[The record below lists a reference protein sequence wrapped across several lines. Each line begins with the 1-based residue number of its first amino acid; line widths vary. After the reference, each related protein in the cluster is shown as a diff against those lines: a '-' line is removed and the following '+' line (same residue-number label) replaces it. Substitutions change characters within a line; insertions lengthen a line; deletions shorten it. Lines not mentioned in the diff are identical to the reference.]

1 MYACF
6 ISQIVVSG
14 DCLIVEKKYTRKRLP
29 FLTRSNKNSVL
40 INIFARWRHGIKIW
54 NNILLCI
61 IYNKE
66 WAVCTYPRT
75 LPTCIC
81 SDTRSLRWVCQI
93 LRDGAIKKKSGV
105 RQIINLKINFKNHL
119 VSIYTKKIT
128 QNLRNPSDRISQK
141 MWNNVKIWLSPIGSN
156 S

>member
-1 MYACF
+1 MPNIEGRCY
-6 ISQIVVSG
+6 
-14 DCLIVEKKYTRKRLP
+14 KK
-29 FLTRSNKNSVL
+29 N
-40 INIFARWRHGIKIW
+40 
-54 NNILLCI
+54 
-61 IYNKE
+61 
-66 WAVCTYPRT
+66 
-75 LPTCIC
+75 
-81 SDTRSLRWVCQI
+81 
-93 LRDGAIKKKSGV
+93 SGV

>member
-1 MYACF
+1 MPNIEGWCY
-6 ISQIVVSG
+6 
-14 DCLIVEKKYTRKRLP
+14 K
-29 FLTRSNKNSVL
+29 KNS
-40 INIFARWRHGIKIW
+40 R
-54 NNILLCI
+54 
-61 IYNKE
+61 
-66 WAVCTYPRT
+66 
-75 LPTCIC
+75 
-81 SDTRSLRWVCQI
+81 
-93 LRDGAIKKKSGV
+93 V